1 MKNYKY
7 TENWFSFSDLEQ
19 FLPLNTQE
27 ELHILEIGS
36 FEGKSTIWF
45 LENILQNPNSTITCI
60 DPWTSYSQDS
70 KSFKSYFKTDAEWD
84 FTSHYNTFL
93 YNTEQSGVFNKVI
106 INQGF
111 SHDILPKLITQN
123 KQYNIIFID
132 GNHTAPFVLTDAVLS
147 WYLLKPNGIMIF
159 DDYLWDYNPSG
170 SSNTTTTVRPKLAID
185 SFISNFNDYCKVI
198 WDLNRKAIKKI

>member
-70 KSFKSYFKTDAEWD
+70 KSFESYFKTDAEWD

-123 KQYNIIFID
+123 KQYNIIYD
-132 GNHTAPFVLTDAVLS
+132 GMWVNNKKDGFGTL
-147 WYLLKPNGIMIF
+147 YNENGIIYSKNYF
-159 DDYLWDYNPSG
+159 IYI
-170 SSNTTTTVRPKLAID
+170 NTLCAI
-185 SFISNFNDYCKVI
+185 ICK
-198 WDLNRKAIKKI
+198 NC

>member
-70 KSFKSYFKTDAEWD
+70 KSFESY
-84 FTSHYNTFL
+84 
-93 YNTEQSGVFNKVI
+93 
-106 INQGF
+106 
-111 SHDILPKLITQN
+111 
-123 KQYNIIFID
+123 
-132 GNHTAPFVLTDAVLS
+132 
-147 WYLLKPNGIMIF
+147 LK
-159 DDYLWDYNPSG
+159 NP
-170 SSNTTTTVRPKLAID
+170 T
-185 SFISNFNDYCKVI
+185 ISKEET
-198 WDLNRKAIKKI
+198 